1 MEEMRRPGNMRERG
15 PARDAVRAEP
25 GLGLHGPVA
34 GHGAALE
41 GRPRPSFIDEQ
52 QPEPRVAALEEVA
65 AVAAA
70 PRAVGV
76 WV

>member
-1 MEEMRRPGNMRERG
+1 METMRGPGDLRQRG
-15 PARDAVRAEP
+15 PARDALRAEP

-34 GHGAALE
+34 GYGAALE
-41 GRPRPSFIDEQ
+41 GRPRSSFEHEQ

-65 AVAAA
+65 AVEAAA
-70 PRAVGV
+70 RAVGL

>member
-15 PARDAVRAEP
+15 PKGDALRAEFRM
-25 GLGLHGPVA
+25 GLHGPVA

-41 GRPRPSFIDEQ
+41 GRPRSSFIDEQ
-52 QPEPRVAALEEVA
+52 QPQPRVAAFEEVA

>member
-1 MEEMRRPGNMRERG
+1 METMRRPGNLRQRG
-15 PARDAVRAEP
+15 PEGDALRAEP

-41 GRPRPSFIDEQ
+41 GRPRAPSEHEQ

-65 AVAAA
+65 AVPAAA
-70 PRAVGV
+70 RAVGL
-76 WV
+76 WI

>member
-1 MEEMRRPGNMRERG
+1 MKTVRGASDLRQRG
-15 PARDAVRAEP
+15 PARHALRAEP

-41 GRPRPSFIDEQ
+41 GRVGASPEHEQ
-52 QPEPRVAALEEVA
+52 QPQPRVAALEEVA
-65 AVAAA
+65 AVPAA

>member
-1 MEEMRRPGNMRERG
+1 MRRPGNMRERG
-15 PARDAVRAEP
+15 PARHAVRAEP

-41 GRPRPSFIDEQ
+41 GRPRSSFIDEQ

-65 AVAAA
+65 AVPAA
-70 PRAVGV
+70 PRAVGLRV
-76 WV
+76 

>member
-1 MEEMRRPGNMRERG
+1 MCGPGNLRERG
-15 PARDAVRAEP
+15 PKGDALRAEP

-41 GRPRPSFIDEQ
+41 GRPRAPFIDEQ

-65 AVAAA
+65 AVPAAA
-70 PRAVGV
+70 RAVH

>member
-1 MEEMRRPGNMRERG
+1 MRERR
-15 PARDAVRAEP
+15 PARDALRAEP

-41 GRPRPSFIDEQ
+41 GRPRASFIDEQ
-52 QPEPRVAALEEVA
+52 QPEPRVAAFEEVA
-65 AVAAA
+65 AVPAAA
-70 PRAVGV
+70 RAVGV

>member
-1 MEEMRRPGNMRERG
+1 METVRRPGNMRERG
-15 PARDAVRAEP
+15 PKGDALRAEF
-25 GLGLHGPVA
+25 GVGLHGPVA

-41 GRPRPSFIDEQ
+41 GRVGTSSFYVQ

-65 AVAAA
+65 AVPAA

>member
-1 MEEMRRPGNMRERG
+1 MRRPGNMRERG
-15 PARDAVRAEP
+15 PAGDAVRAEFRM
-25 GLGLHGPVA
+25 GLHGPVA

-41 GRPRPSFIDEQ
+41 GRPRSSFIDEQ

>member
-1 MEEMRRPGNMRERG
+1 MEAVRHGRNLRKRG
-15 PARDAVRAEP
+15 PARHALRAEF

-41 GRPRPSFIDEQ
+41 GRPRSSFIDEQ

-65 AVAAA
+65 AVPAAA
-70 PRAVGV
+70 RAVGV

>member
-1 MEEMRRPGNMRERG
+1 MRRPGNMRERG
-15 PARDAVRAEP
+15 PKGDALRAEF
-25 GLGLHGPVA
+25 GVGLHGPVA

-41 GRPRPSFIDEQ
+41 GRPRAPPEHEQ

-65 AVAAA
+65 AVPAAA
-70 PRAVGV
+70 RAVGV

>member
-1 MEEMRRPGNMRERG
+1 MEAMCGARDLRERG
-15 PARDAVRAEP
+15 PKGDALRAEFRM
-25 GLGLHGPVA
+25 GLHGPVA

-41 GRPRPSFIDEQ
+41 GRPRSSFIDEQ
-52 QPEPRVAALEEVA
+52 QPQPRVAAFEEVA